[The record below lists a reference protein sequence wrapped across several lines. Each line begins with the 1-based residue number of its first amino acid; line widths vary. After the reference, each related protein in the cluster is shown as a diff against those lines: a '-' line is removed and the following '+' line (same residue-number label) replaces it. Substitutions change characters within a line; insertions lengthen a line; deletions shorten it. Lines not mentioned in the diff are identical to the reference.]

1 MSKDN
6 ATLGQGAHILT
17 LIGQKDK
24 DKDFLTA
31 LIGSGLLAD
40 LLDLDD
46 PASINREEFRKVLGL
61 GPLELRIS
69 VNYGRSLDEMKKA
82 GNYDWMNDDITA
94 ERFPIKGEGIKE
106 LVPEL
111 IHFNRSISSDNALAE
126 LDKMG
131 LRPATIEELLAFGE
145 TFPEMQ
151 CKFPIIAL
159 GSVCRVVGNRRVPYL
174 DEDASERN
182 LDLLWFG
189 GDWNA
194 DCRFLAV
201 RKEVS
206 GN

>member
-1 MSKDN
+1 MSKNN

-46 PASINREEFRKVLGL
+46 PAAINREEFRKVLGL

-111 IHFNRSISSDNALAE
+111 IHFNRSISSDNALAD

-131 LRPATIEELLAFGE
+131 LRPATIEELLALGE

-151 CKFPIIAL
+151 RKFPIIAL
-159 GSVCRVVGNRRVPYL
+159 GSVGEVSGRRSVPCL
-174 DEDASERN
+174 DEGGSERG
-182 LDLLWFG
+182 LYLRWFG
-189 GDWNA
+189 YDWYA
-194 DCRFLAV
+194 GCRFLAV
-201 RKEVS
+201 RKKVS
-206 GN
+206 GK